1 VTGPIIG
8 VGALIVRADGHVLIA
23 RRGHPT
29 GCGSWTLPGG
39 KVRKNEKLHDA
50 LRREILEE
58 TRLSIMVHDLL
69 EVVEIMR
76 EGYHYVVLDYLCTPI
91 GGENAQAGDDITAVQ
106 WIEPELETMRSLA
119 LTSDVLGIVERGLAR
134 WAQLSTR

>member
-1 VTGPIIG
+1 
-8 VGALIVRADGHVLIA
+8 
-23 RRGHPT
+23 
-29 GCGSWTLPGG
+29 
-39 KVRKNEKLHDA
+39 
-50 LRREILEE
+50 
-58 TRLSIMVHDLL
+58 
-69 EVVEIMR
+69 MR